1 MGRYH
6 AVMAIDANA
15 PPGPPNPA
23 EPAQRGELVVYGA
36 ADCCLC
42 ERALELLRSLA
53 PELGLTLR
61 YVAID
66 GDPDLERAYRQQ
78 IPVGFLDGRKVF
90 KFTVAQARLRRAALG
105 PGVAGASG

>member
-1 MGRYH
+1 
-6 AVMAIDANA
+6 MATDAS
-15 PPGPPNPA
+15 GPPSSPDPA
-23 EPAQRGELVVYGA
+23 EPGDLVVYGA

-66 GDPDLERAYRQQ
+66 GDPDLESAYRRQ

-90 KFTVAQARLRRAALG
+90 KYTVDPARIRRAALG
-105 PGVAGASG
+105 PRSA

>member
-1 MGRYH
+1 
-6 AVMAIDANA
+6 MADGAAN
-15 PPGPPNPA
+15 GPA
-23 EPAQRGELVVYGA
+23 RSGELVVYGA
-36 ADCCLC
+36 TDCCLC

-78 IPVGFLDGRKVF
+78 IPVGFLDGCKIF
-90 KFTVAQARLRRAALG
+90 KYTVDPARLRRAARNRGLAG
-105 PGVAGASG
+105 GSPGAAE